1 MTSPSASHPST
12 RRPPTGCSTT
22 SAARD
27 CCAASVV
34 GHRSIGRRSSTCSS
48 RSRAWAPSAQTCSTS
63 TSTPSSRHRRARS
76 PWTRSS
82 SWRARPMT
90 DPEPVLLTTA
100 TRWGVRLTLNRPA
113 KLNAISREL
122 RLALDAAIADAI
134 ADDAVRVIVIA
145 GAGRAFC
152 AGDDLSEAAPPDAWG
167 WREML
172 AEDVEA
178 ALTIWRCPKPIIAQ
192 VHGYA
197 LAGGL
202 ELAMACD
209 LIVAADDAQ
218 LGEPEIRFGSA
229 PVTLLMPFLI
239 GQKKTRELL
248 LTGDLI
254 SATEA
259 ERIGLV
265 NRVVP
270 GADLAAAVD
279 SLADRLARVPPDVM
293 APTKLMLNRAMDAAG
308 FATAVE
314 MGLNLQ
320 SFVNMSETAR
330 EFDAIVRREGLRA
343 ALAWRDR
350 RYDERLA
357 GEPVDP

>member
-1 MTSPSASHPST
+1 MPDRPDVL
-12 RRPPTGCSTT
+12 RRE
-22 SAARD
+22 
-27 CCAASVV
+27 
-34 GHRSIGRRSSTCSS
+34 
-48 RSRAWAPSAQTCSTS
+48 
-63 TSTPSSRHRRARS
+63 STP
-76 PWTRSS
+76 
-82 SWRARPMT
+82 
-90 DPEPVLLTTA
+90 
-100 TRWGVRLTLNRPA
+100 WGVRLTLDRPA
-113 KLNAISREL
+113 KLNAINAEL
-122 RLALDAAIADAI
+122 RDALSAAIAEAAD
-134 ADDAVRVIVIA
+134 DDAVRVIAIA

-152 AGDDLSEAAPPDAWG
+152 AGYDLSEAAPSTAWG
-167 WREML
+167 WRDVL
-172 AEDVEA
+172 ARDVA
-178 ALTIWRCPKPIIAQ
+178 ATLAIWSCPKPVIAQ

-202 ELAMACD
+202 EMAMACD

-239 GQKKTRELL
+239 GQKRTRELL
-248 LTGDLI
+248 MTGDLI
-254 SATEA
+254 DAATA

-270 GADLAAAVD
+270 RDRLAAEVD
-279 SLADRLARVPPDVM
+279 ALADRLARVPPDVM

-308 FATAVE
+308 FAAAVE
-314 MGLNLQ
+314 MGLDVQ

-330 EFDAIVRREGLRA
+330 EFDAIVRAEGLTA

-357 GEPVDP
+357 TDGGTKNDAAEGATPPD